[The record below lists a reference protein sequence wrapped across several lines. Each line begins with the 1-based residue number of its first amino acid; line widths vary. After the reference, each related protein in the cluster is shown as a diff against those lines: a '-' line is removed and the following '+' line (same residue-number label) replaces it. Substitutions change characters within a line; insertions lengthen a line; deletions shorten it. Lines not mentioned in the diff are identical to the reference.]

1 MLEIANKKKKGRKFM
16 KKKVI
21 LVSLIVLATLMVG
34 CAQTPATTETKT
46 STGTSTDVVTTAS
59 VVNTNAAFETAISPQ
74 GTWIIATLNDLTF
87 TNDLTLDG
95 VFVNGKKDADGND
108 VTQRKIAA
116 YAQDDA
122 RNVTARYSITAPKLT
137 ILSPNAS
144 FEHGTFVGDMYVSVA
159 NFQLKDAKVDGNV
172 YFTTPEAQSTFV
184 MDATSSV
191 TGVQELQ

>member
-1 MLEIANKKKKGRKFM
+1 M
-16 KKKVI
+16 KTKVI
-21 LVSLIVLATLMVG
+21 LVSLIVLVTLLAG
-34 CAQTPATTETKT
+34 CSQAPATTQKET
-46 STGTSTDVVTTAS
+46 STKTSTDVVTTAS
-59 VVNTNAAFETAISPQ
+59 IVDTNAAFETAISPQ
-74 GTWIIATLNDLTF
+74 GTWIIATTKDLTF

-108 VTQRKIAA
+108 VTQRKIAP

-122 RNVTARYSITAPKLT
+122 RNVTARYTITAPKLT
-137 ILSPNAS
+137 ILSPKAS

-159 NFQLKDAKVDGNV
+159 DFQLKDAKVDGNV

-191 TGVQELQ
+191 TGVQELK

>member
-1 MLEIANKKKKGRKFM
+1 M

-21 LVSLIVLATLMVG
+21 LVSLIVLVTLLAG
-34 CAQTPATTETKT
+34 CSQAPATTE
-46 STGTSTDVVTTAS
+46 SGTVTPPPTDVVTTAS

-74 GTWIIATLNDLTF
+74 GTWIIATLTDLTF

-95 VFVNGKKDADGND
+95 VFVNGKKDAAGND
-108 VTQRKIAA
+108 ITQRKIAA

-122 RNVTARYSITAPKLT
+122 KNITARYTIIAPKLT

-144 FEHGTFVGDMYVSVA
+144 FEHGTFVGDIYVSVA

-191 TGVQELQ
+191 TGVQELK